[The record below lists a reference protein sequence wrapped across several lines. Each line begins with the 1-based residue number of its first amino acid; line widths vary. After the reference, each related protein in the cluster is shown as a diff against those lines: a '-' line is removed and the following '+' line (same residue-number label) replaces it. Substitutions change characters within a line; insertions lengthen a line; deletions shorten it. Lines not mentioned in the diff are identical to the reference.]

1 MALQGFGHVEFA
13 TEEAAQKAL
22 EMNGRELFGR
32 GVRLDWP
39 VKRLYTPQSGKEN
52 ASYQKGGKGSGQTI
66 FVRGFD
72 KSLEEDQIRSSLE
85 EHFGSCGEVTRISLP
100 KDYES
105 GSFKGIAYMDFKD
118 QDAFNKSLELNG
130 SDLNGYNLTV
140 EEAKPRTDSRDG
152 GGWSGGRSGGRESG
166 GRSGGRFGGPRG
178 GGRGGRGGG
187 GRGGRGG
194 GGRGG
199 RGGTPNRQSAG
210 TASTGKKTT
219 FGDD

>member
-1 MALQGFGHVEFA
+1 
-13 TEEAAQKAL
+13 
-22 EMNGRELFGR
+22 
-32 GVRLDWP
+32 
-39 VKRLYTPQSGKEN
+39 
-52 ASYQKGGKGSGQTI
+52 
-66 FVRGFD
+66 
-72 KSLEEDQIRSSLE
+72 
-85 EHFGSCGEVTRISLP
+85 
-100 KDYES
+100 
-105 GSFKGIAYMDFKD
+105 MDFKD

-210 TASTGKKTT
+210 TASTGQQTPPVSKFLTREKEEGKILRKELITRKLTLPFFFRFSAGKKTT
-219 FGDD
+219 FGDDQRKYVSAKDDDSSCGFFIWGNFVRYFLHEGRPSQNISISTLNF